1 MGFGM
6 WLIPILFV
14 IIIFYVLN
22 ENNKGKKKETSV
34 QDILDK
40 RYANGEIGLE
50 EYEERSN
57 ILKEHHSNL
66 HRHH

>member
-1 MGFGM
+1 MKGSDMGFGM

-22 ENNKGKKKETSV
+22 ENNKGKKEETSA
-34 QDILDK
+34 QDLLDK

-57 ILKEHHSNL
+57 TLKEHHKT
-66 HRHH
+66 

>member
-1 MGFGM
+1 MKGSDMGFGM

-22 ENNKGKKKETSV
+22 ENNKGKKEETSA
-34 QDILDK
+34 QDLLDK
-40 RYANGEIGLE
+40 RYAKGEIGLE

-57 ILKEHHSNL
+57 ILKEMK
-66 HRHH
+66 

>member
-22 ENNKGKKKETSV
+22 DNNKGKKEKTSA
-34 QDILDK
+34 QDLLDK
-40 RYANGEIGLE
+40 RYAKGDIDEE
-50 EYEERSN
+50 EYEKKSRT
-57 ILKEHHSNL
+57 LKENT
-66 HRHH
+66 

>member
-6 WLIPILFV
+6 WLIPILLV

-22 ENNKGKKKETSV
+22 ENNKGNKEETSA
-34 QDILDK
+34 QDLLDK
-40 RYANGEIGLE
+40 RYANGDIGLE

-57 ILKEHHSNL
+57 ILKEHH
-66 HRHH
+66 